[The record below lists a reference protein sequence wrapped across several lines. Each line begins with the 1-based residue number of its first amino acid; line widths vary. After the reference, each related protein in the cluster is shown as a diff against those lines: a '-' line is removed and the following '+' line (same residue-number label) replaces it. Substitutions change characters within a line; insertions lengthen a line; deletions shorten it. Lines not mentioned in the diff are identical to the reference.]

1 MLNEE
6 LQQVDLLENMSLVK
20 YFFRVDSCDA
30 EERANCDVQD
40 GPASWMA
47 KIDLADIYSK
57 LPLNIRL
64 ESVEF
69 GRTLLVEAYLAV
81 REQLSNTSNKN
92 ILTKSHQNMSNFRFL
107 SCKYACV
114 LDCHQWLP
122 PLEKSVILWKIW

>member
-57 LPLNIRL
+57 LPLKYPIGICGVWADFAGR
-64 ESVEF
+64 SV
-69 GRTLLVEAYLAV
+69 
-81 REQLSNTSNKN
+81 LSSTRA
-92 ILTKSHQNMSNFRFL
+92 TF
-107 SCKYACV
+107 KYI
-114 LDCHQWLP
+114 
-122 PLEKSVILWKIW
+122 K